1 MSPQANQNLIVRY
14 YHEMWNKWNFALAD
28 QLLAEEISFRGSL
41 GTETHGRAA
50 FCDYMRRVQGTF
62 PDFYNEIGEMIAE
75 RNRVF
80 AQLTYTGTH
89 RGEICGV
96 APTGAKVSYA
106 GAASFRIENGQIS
119 QGWVLD
125 DLAGLLGQLRHG
137 RCLEPQASFLR

>member
-14 YHEMWNKWNFALAD
+14 YHEMWNKWNFAPAD

-50 FCDYMRRVQGTF
+50 FCDYMSASARRVSGFSQR
-62 PDFYNEIGEMIAE
+62 DRRDDRRKESRLRAAHLH
-75 RNRVF
+75 RNAPWR
-80 AQLTYTGTH
+80 
-89 RGEICGV
+89 ISGV

-119 QGWVLD
+119 
-125 DLAGLLGQLRHG
+125 
-137 RCLEPQASFLR
+137 